1 MNWTY
6 GANECGFE
14 CDTNYTYNEETN
26 SCEADTQIG
35 TCGGEIPDYAKATTA
50 DTFTQ
55 TWDGTA
61 FTPESMNWTYG
72 ANECGFECDEG
83 YHQE

>member
-35 TCGGEIPDYAKATTA
+35 TCGGDIPNHATA
-50 DTFTQ
+50 I
-55 TWDGTA
+55 
-61 FTPESMNWTYG
+61 S
-72 ANECGFECDEG
+72 
-83 YHQE
+83 